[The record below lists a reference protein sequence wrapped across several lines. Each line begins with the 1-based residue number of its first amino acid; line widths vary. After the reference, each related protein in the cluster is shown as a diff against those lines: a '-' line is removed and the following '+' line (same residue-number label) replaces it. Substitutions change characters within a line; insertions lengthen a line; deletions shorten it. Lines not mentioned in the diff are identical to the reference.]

1 MNNVTTIRQAPLG
14 SDFSR
19 LWLALGASAVG
30 AQISELAVPLLAVVV
45 LHASAGEAGLLGA
58 ARWLPFLLLALP
70 LGVLVD
76 RRRRQPILVT
86 ADVVRALLTVGIVV
100 AAAVGALTLPV
111 LIAAVAALGACTVA
125 FEVGYQSFL
134 PTVAG
139 RDHLE
144 RANGRLQATSSVA
157 EVGGPGLA
165 GLLVQVLTAPWALL
179 AHALT
184 YVVSAIALARIRRP
198 EAPPA
203 TSGRSALADLRAGL
217 EHVRHDRYLVSL
229 VGFAGIYNLFAQWV
243 FVLFTVHAVRELGL
257 SAGQLGVVFSLGAV
271 GAVIGATAA
280 PRTVRRFGAGP
291 VLVACAAV
299 ECAALAVLPLAAPG
313 WPTPLT
319 ITVLVSA
326 LALNGAGTALSS
338 VVALTLR
345 QLRTPDHLLGRV
357 NATMRWLSYGVIAI
371 GAALGGIVGE
381 VLGTRI
387 GIVIGCVGTLLT
399 VLWVAC
405 SPLRSIRDPQALRAD
420 GAVVEL
426 EGAKEASR

>member
-1 MNNVTTIRQAPLG
+1 M
-14 SDFSR
+14 
-19 LWLALGASAVG
+19 
-30 AQISELAVPLLAVVV
+30 
-45 LHASAGEAGLLGA
+45 
-58 ARWLPFLLLALP
+58 
-70 LGVLVD
+70 
-76 RRRRQPILVT
+76 
-86 ADVVRALLTVGIVV
+86 
-100 AAAVGALTLPV
+100 
-111 LIAAVAALGACTVA
+111 A

-243 FVLFTVHAVRELGL
+243 FVLFTVHAVHELGL

-291 VLVACAAV
+291 VLIACAAV
-299 ECAALAVLPLAAPG
+299 ECAALAVLPLTAPG